1 MNSSILLF
9 VIAGYFVLLL
19 FISHFTSR
27 GADSKS
33 FYNGNK
39 QSPWYLVAFGMIGA
53 SLSGVTF
60 ISIPGWVEAQQFSYF
75 QVVLGYLVGYWFI
88 GAVLMPLY
96 YRLNLTSIYGYLE
109 TRFGTNA
116 YKTGAIFFLISR
128 TAGAALRLF
137 LVASV
142 MQFMIFSQLG
152 VPFWVTVAIT
162 ILLIWIY
169 TFRGGIKTI
178 VWTDSLQTLCMLA
191 AVVIAIVT
199 IGKEL
204 NLDVAGIVETVKQS
218 ERSKMFFFENWGS
231 PYHFGKQFIS
241 GAFIATAMTGLDQD
255 MMQKN
260 LSCRNIGEA
269 QKNMFWFSTIL
280 VFVNLLFLSLG
291 VLLYIYSDQMGI
303 DIPTKIVNGE
313 AQLATDLLFPKI
325 AQNYLGP
332 VTAIVFF
339 LGLIAAAYS
348 SADSALTSLTTSFCI
363 DILNMDENDSSLQA
377 KQKRWMTHIGF
388 SILLFIIILIAN
400 AGNSDAVIKKVFV
413 WAGYTYGPLLGLYI
427 YGLFTKWAS
436 YDKLIP
442 MVCIVSPILTYFLSA
457 WLKGL
462 NFDVGFLL
470 LPINGAIT
478 FFGLWVLNLLRPKSA
493 QLQ

>member
-1 MNSSILLF
+1 MNPTTLLF
-9 VIAGYFVLLL
+9 VIAGYFILLL
-19 FISHFTSR
+19 IVSYFTSR

-33 FYNGNK
+33 FYLGNK

-60 ISIPGWVEAQQFSYF
+60 ISIPGWVEVQQFSYF

-96 YRLNLTSIYGYLE
+96 YRLNLTSIYTYLGE
-109 TRFGTNA
+109 RFGPSA
-116 YKTGAIFFLISR
+116 YKTGATFFLISR
-128 TAGAALRLF
+128 VAGASLRLF

-142 MQFMIFSQLG
+142 MQFMIFDQIG

-169 TFRGGIKTI
+169 TFKGGIKTI
-178 VWTDSLQTLCMLA
+178 VWTDSFQTLCMLT
-191 AVVIAIVT
+191 AVVIAIIS

-204 NLDVAGIVETVKQS
+204 DLDINGIIHTVDQS
-218 ERSKMFFFENWGS
+218 KFSKMFFFNDWSS
-231 PYHFGKQFIS
+231 PFHFVKQFVS
-241 GAFIATAMTGLDQD
+241 GAFIAVAMTGLDQD

-260 LSCRNIGEA
+260 LSCRNIGDA

-280 VFVNLLFLSLG
+280 VFVNLLFLALG
-291 VLLYIYSDQMGI
+291 ALLFIYSNKLGI
-303 DIPTKIVNGE
+303 EIPTKLVNGE
-313 AQLATDLLFPKI
+313 PEIATDLLFPNI

-332 VTAIVFF
+332 VMGIVFF

-363 DILNMDENDSSLQA
+363 DILGMDPDDSSINA
-377 KQKRWMTHIGF
+377 KRKRWITHIGF
-388 SILLFIIILIAN
+388 SFILFCIILVAN
-400 AGNSDAVIKKVFV
+400 MGNNDAVIKKVFV

-427 YGLFTKWAS
+427 YGLFTKWNS

-442 MVCIVSPILTYFLSA
+442 IICILSPILTYFISEY
-457 WLKGL
+457 LKGVQ
-462 NFDVGFLL
+462 FDVGFLI
-470 LPINGAIT
+470 LPINGILT
-478 FFGLWVLNLLRPKSA
+478 FAGLWLLRFLRPQKNN
-493 QLQ
+493 

>member
-1 MNSSILLF
+1 MSSSILLL

-19 FISHFTSR
+19 FISYITSR

-33 FYNGNK
+33 FYIGNK

-88 GAVLMPLY
+88 GAILMPLY
-96 YRLNLTSIYGYLE
+96 YELNLTSIYGYLE
-109 TRFGTNA
+109 NRFGKFA
-116 YKTGAIFFLISR
+116 YKTGASFFLISR

-142 MQFMIFSQLG
+142 MQFMIFEQMN
-152 VPFWVTVAIT
+152 VPFWMTVAIT

-199 IGKEL
+199 IGNEL
-204 NLDVAGIVETVKQS
+204 NLSTSGIISTVKES
-218 ERSKMFFFENWGS
+218 EFSKMFFFQDWGS
-231 PYHFGKQFIS
+231 PYHFVKQFVS
-241 GAFIATAMTGLDQD
+241 GAFIAAAMTGLDQD

-260 LSCRNIGEA
+260 LSCRNIKDA

-291 VLLYIYSDQMGI
+291 ALLYIYSEQLGI
-303 DIPTKIVNGE
+303 AIPTKMVNGE

-325 AQNYLGP
+325 AQDYLGP

-363 DILNMDENDSSLQA
+363 DILGMDPNDSTMAA

-388 SILLFIIILIAN
+388 SLLLFFIILMAN

-413 WAGYTYGPLLGLYI
+413 WAGYTYGPLLGLYT
-427 YGLFTKWAS
+427 YGLFTKWKS

-442 MVCIVSPILTYFLSA
+442 LVCIVAPFLTYFLSRY
-457 WLKGL
+457 LKGV

-470 LPINGAIT
+470 LPINGIIT
-478 FFGLWVLNLLRPKSA
+478 FIGLWLLNLVKDN
-493 QLQ
+493 